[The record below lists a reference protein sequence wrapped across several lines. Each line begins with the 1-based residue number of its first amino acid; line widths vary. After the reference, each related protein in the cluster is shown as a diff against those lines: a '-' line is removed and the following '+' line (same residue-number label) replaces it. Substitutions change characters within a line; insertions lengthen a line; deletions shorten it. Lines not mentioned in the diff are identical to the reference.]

1 MKPGDHLV
9 ASDTLHTHHGIYLSP
24 GRVAQYGSDDDKRR
38 ARVEIVSEQAFAR
51 GRQVYVLDR
60 PAAFS
65 VDEIRRRVESRV
77 GEQDYS
83 LFGNNCE
90 HFVNWC
96 RTGHH
101 KSRQVDRVVERSGAV
116 GTKVV
121 ARAVAKGISKI
132 AAKTGAKLA
141 SKTVVR
147 AASPWLLVAD
157 AAQLGAEVAL
167 TQRGTEPEE
176 AERAGQ
182 IVGLGASVGI
192 GALAAGPVGACA
204 GAGLWL
210 AGELAG
216 KCLTQSVARSKRTR
230 VARLQNTS
238 ASRDANARPKKA
250 RNRREP

>member
-1 MKPGDHLV
+1 MTPGDHLV
-9 ASDTLHTHHGIYLSP
+9 ATDTLHMHHGVYLDA
-24 GRVAQYGSDDDKRR
+24 GRVAQYGSDDDKRL
-38 ARVEIVSEQAFAR
+38 ARVEIVSEEAFAR
-51 GRQVYVLDR
+51 GRRVDVLDR
-60 PAAFS
+60 PATFS
-65 VDEIRRRVESRV
+65 ADEIRRRVESRL

-101 KSRQVDRVVERSGAV
+101 VSRQVDRVIERSGSVA
-116 GTKVV
+116 TKVA
-121 ARAVAKGISKI
+121 ARVVAKGISKI
-132 AAKTGAKLA
+132 AAKTGGRLV

-157 AAQLGAEVAL
+157 AAQLGAEFAVS
-167 TQRGTEPEE
+167 QRGTEPEE
-176 AERAGQ
+176 AERTGQ
-182 IVGLGASVGI
+182 VVGLGASLGI

-216 KCLTQSVARSKRTR
+216 KCLTQSVARSQRTR
-230 VARLQNTS
+230 VATTSGLHLQVTRLDTS
-238 ASRDANARPKKA
+238 
-250 RNRREP
+250 